1 MAEVAP
7 YPWSGKPG
15 QVTLNSTLCPALL
28 QVRNMF
34 SLISCNASNDSIKA
48 KLFNFSDGRKC
59 FWASF
64 YTVKNVN
71 V

>member
-7 YPWSGKPG
+7 IPWSGKPG
-15 QVTLNSTLCPALL
+15 QFTLNSTLCPALL
-28 QVRNMF
+28 QVRNIF
-34 SLISCNASNDSIKA
+34 SLISCNALNGSRKA

-71 V
+71 E